1 MFAFFC
7 WTFFIQ
13 TSFLAFTNKMWI
25 AMVFSSKPSPR
36 IPPWLENPHPST
48 PIHQI
53 RGLRKSIFRP
63 INVTRQPRN
72 QKKSWKE
79 KGELLW
85 DIITNLLFCQLP
97 DMFDVVH
104 CGFYPYPATRGAAG
118 VSHFLWNKCKITSR
132 LSLSAWF
139 YKAKWLVIR
148 DPFCVFFCSLIQS

>member
-1 MFAFFC
+1 
-7 WTFFIQ
+7 
-13 TSFLAFTNKMWI
+13 MWI
-25 AMVFSSKPSPR
+25 AMVFSSKPSTR
-36 IPPWLENPHPST
+36 IPPWLENPKST

-97 DMFDVVH
+97 EMFDVVR

-118 VSHFLWNKCKITSR
+118 VSHFLWNKCKVTSR

-139 YKAKWLVIR
+139 YKAKCLEIRFVFFSAWFKFR
-148 DPFCVFFCSLIQS
+148 DPPKPPNWWVILGPGNP